1 MRPERNSG
9 LLPGRRFRAP
19 PPIPATGRSRL
30 THPPRSWPSGRRR
43 AGGEALFPGLLCR
56 PQASGTYTRNSFSA
70 KAIFSCDLSN
80 LGRARLRC
88 RSGDRLLKS
97 HLGYSAH
104 YPFSLMPDPTKRMDR
119 AEIAR
124 RVERA
129 EKLLQKGKTVD
140 ALDEYMQVL
149 GEDLQNDNVRQM
161 AADLCLSLQRTPE
174 AVRLLGEL
182 FERQLEAGE
191 NTRASLTYKK
201 LARYATPTSVQRL
214 HFGQILETSNRKLA
228 LETYE
233 SALEDLTKNGRP
245 QDCVLVLQRL
255 VALEP
260 SEQNF
265 LRLGELCSQAGDK
278 QEAAIAFLKLAEMT
292 EASGADAAQWYER
305 AYTEDSADTRIA
317 LGYGKS
323 LVAQGQVGAAIFVLE
338 PLAKAD
344 GAALEVLESYAKALL
359 SANRL
364 SDAEPL
370 VWQLFQKN
378 PSRLQEVANL
388 IGLLVEAQQ
397 DAEAVALARKLEQ
410 FQRSRGERRS
420 FVAMMQEVT
429 GQHRSSPEFLEF
441 MSELF
446 NASNR
451 EGDYSQTLLKLF
463 DLHCGMGN
471 YPKAAECLDRAADV
485 DAYEPGHQKR
495 LEILRGKIDENRF
508 KVIASRF
515 TSMAKP
521 AEPAK
526 TEGPTLGAA
535 ALQDLMLQA
544 EILVQYGMR
553 SKAIERLQR
562 IQELFPRE
570 EERNQDLQQL
580 YLAAGLNPQH
590 AEVAP
595 AHSTA
600 SKPAAKPSPAPPV
613 STQMQPPADSADVNS
628 FTKVAEITRKLYR
641 QTNADAVM
649 STAVNEIGAQWKLSR
664 CIVAMRKPGMVP
676 NGNKEYLGENVKSG
690 ETRTLSKLVIA
701 VQDIVISLGTLTITD
716 APAAPELHEIREEV
730 AELGITSLL
739 ALPLSDGQDQMGV
752 LLLIQNTARGWHS
765 GDIIVLKTIGEQIV
779 IALNNAGLR
788 RLVKS
793 LSVTDEQSGLL
804 KRASYLDLLMA
815 ETRRALQQSTP
826 VTVALMQF
834 GKSSAMAKEHG
845 EKAVEAAMQ
854 KIGQLFAANI
864 RQNDLAFR
872 YEMTTI
878 ALVLGETQEKE
889 ALMAVEKLRKLLAEV
904 KLSDEIL
911 PFSAGLAE
919 AVVRQQFDP
928 ADIVTEVINRADMA
942 LDTAVSQGMG
952 RIVSLA
958 PSVAAAAV
966 A

>member
-1 MRPERNSG
+1 
-9 LLPGRRFRAP
+9 
-19 PPIPATGRSRL
+19 
-30 THPPRSWPSGRRR
+30 
-43 AGGEALFPGLLCR
+43 
-56 PQASGTYTRNSFSA
+56 
-70 KAIFSCDLSN
+70 
-80 LGRARLRC
+80 
-88 RSGDRLLKS
+88 
-97 HLGYSAH
+97 
-104 YPFSLMPDPTKRMDR
+104 MPDPTKRMDR

-129 EKLLQKGKTVD
+129 EKLLQKGKTGE

-149 GEDLQNDNVRQM
+149 ADDPQNDNVRQM
-161 AADLCLSLQRTPE
+161 AADICLSLQRTAE
-174 AVRLLGEL
+174 AVKLLGDL
-182 FERQLEAGE
+182 FERQIAAGE

-201 LARYATPTSVQRL
+201 LARYTVPTSIQRI

-233 SALEDLTKNGRP
+233 SALEDLSKNGRQ
-245 QDCVLVLQRL
+245 QDCLMVLKRL

-260 SEQNF
+260 AEGNI
-265 LRLGELCSQAGDK
+265 LRLAELCSQSGDK
-278 QEAAIAFLKLAEMT
+278 AGASAAFLKLAELT
-292 EASGADAAQWYER
+292 EASGANAAQWFER
-305 AYTEDSADTRIA
+305 AYTEDPSDPKIA

-323 LVAQGQVGAAIFVLE
+323 LVSQGQVGAAIFVLE
-338 PLAKAD
+338 PLAKAQD
-344 GAALEVLESYAKALL
+344 ASLEIRESYVNALL

-364 SDAEPL
+364 TDAEPL
-370 VWQLFQKN
+370 VWQLFQQN
-378 PSRLQEVANL
+378 PSRQQEVVDL
-388 IGLLVEAQQ
+388 IGLLVDAQQ

-410 FQRSRGERRS
+410 FQRNKGDRRA
-420 FVAMMQEVT
+420 FVAMLQDVVAK
-429 GQHRSSPEFLEF
+429 HRGSPDLLEF

-451 EGDYSQTLLKLF
+451 EGDYCQTLLKLF

-471 YPKAAECLDRAADV
+471 YAKAAECLDRAADV

-495 LEILRGKIDENRF
+495 LEMLRGKIDENRF

-515 TSMAKP
+515 TSMAKTSS
-521 AEPAK
+521 EPVK

-580 YLAAGLNPQH
+580 YLAAGMTPHRSDSAPHPPANS
-590 AEVAP
+590 AAKAAP
-595 AHSTA
+595 A
-600 SKPAAKPSPAPPV
+600 AAPSPAR
-613 STQMQPPADSADVNS
+613 PAAPAESADVNS
-628 FTKVAEITRKLYR
+628 FTKVADITRKLYR

-649 STAVNEIGAQWKLSR
+649 STAVAEIGAQWKISR
-664 CIVAMRKPGMVP
+664 CIVATRKPGMVP
-676 NGNKEYLGENVKSG
+676 SAVKEYLGEGVKAG
-690 ETRTLSKLVIA
+690 DAQALSRLVTA
-701 VQDIVISLGTLTITD
+701 VQDAAISQGTLTLAD
-716 APAAPELHEIREEV
+716 APAAPELQEIREV
-730 AELGITSLL
+730 LVELGITSLL

-752 LLLIQNTARGWHS
+752 LLLAQNTARGWHS
-765 GDIIVLKTIGEQIV
+765 ADVVVLKTIGEQIV
-779 IALNNAGLR
+779 IALTNAGLR

-815 ETRRALQQSTP
+815 ETRRAVQQSTP
-826 VTVALMQF
+826 VTVTLMQF
-834 GKSSAMAKEHG
+834 GKSSAMLKEHG

-854 KIGQLFAANI
+854 QIGQLFAANI

-872 YEMTTI
+872 YEKTTI
-878 ALVLGETQEKE
+878 ALVLGETGEKE
-889 ALMAVEKLRKLLAEV
+889 ALMAIEKLRKLLAEV
-904 KLSDEIL
+904 KLSDEIV

-928 ADIVTEVINRADMA
+928 VDIVTEVINRADKA
-942 LDTAVSQGMG
+942 LDAAVTQGMG

-958 PSVAAAAV
+958 ASVAAAAV

>member
-1 MRPERNSG
+1 
-9 LLPGRRFRAP
+9 
-19 PPIPATGRSRL
+19 
-30 THPPRSWPSGRRR
+30 
-43 AGGEALFPGLLCR
+43 
-56 PQASGTYTRNSFSA
+56 
-70 KAIFSCDLSN
+70 
-80 LGRARLRC
+80 
-88 RSGDRLLKS
+88 
-97 HLGYSAH
+97 
-104 YPFSLMPDPTKRMDR
+104 MPDPTKRMDR

-129 EKLLQKGKTVD
+129 EKLLQKGKTGE

-149 GEDLQNDNVRQM
+149 ADDPQNDNVRQM
-161 AADLCLSLQRTPE
+161 AADICLSLQRTAE
-174 AVRLLGEL
+174 AVKLLGDL
-182 FERQLEAGE
+182 FERQIAAGE

-201 LARYATPTSVQRL
+201 LARYTVPTSIQRM

-233 SALEDLTKNGRP
+233 SALEDLSKNGRQ
-245 QDCVLVLQRL
+245 QDCLMVLKRL

-260 SEQNF
+260 AEGNF
-265 LRLGELCSQAGDK
+265 LRLAELCSQTGDK
-278 QEAAIAFLKLAEMT
+278 AGASAAFLKLAELT
-292 EASGADAAQWYER
+292 EASGANAAQWFER
-305 AYTEDSADTRIA
+305 AYTEDPTDPKIA

-338 PLAKAD
+338 PLAKAQD
-344 GAALEVLESYAKALL
+344 ASLEIRESYINALL

-364 SDAEPL
+364 TDAEPL
-370 VWQLFQKN
+370 VWQLFQQN
-378 PSRLQEVANL
+378 PSRQQEVIDL
-388 IGLLVEAQQ
+388 IGLFVDAQQ

-410 FQRSRGERRS
+410 FQRNKGDRRA
-420 FVAMMQEVT
+420 FVAMLQDVVAK
-429 GQHRSSPEFLEF
+429 HRGSPDLLEF

-451 EGDYSQTLLKLF
+451 EGDYCQTLLKLF

-471 YPKAAECLDRAADV
+471 YTKAAECLDRAADV

-495 LEILRGKIDENRF
+495 LEMLRGKIDENRF

-515 TSMAKP
+515 TSMAK
-521 AEPAK
+521 AASEPVK

-580 YLAAGLNPQH
+580 YLAAGMTPH
-590 AEVAP
+590 HSDSAP
-595 AHSTA
+595 PPPA
-600 SKPAAKPSPAPPV
+600 SPAAKSAPTASPSPAR
-613 STQMQPPADSADVNS
+613 PAAPAESADVNS
-628 FTKVAEITRKLYR
+628 FTKVADITRKLYR

-649 STAVNEIGAQWKLSR
+649 STAVAEIGAQWRISR
-664 CIVAMRKPGMVP
+664 CIVATRKPGMVP
-676 NGNKEYLGENVKSG
+676 SAIKEHLGEGVKAG
-690 ETRTLSKLVIA
+690 DPQALSRLVTA
-701 VQDIVISLGTLTITD
+701 VQDAAISQGTLTLAD
-716 APAAPELHEIREEV
+716 VAAAPELQDIREV
-730 AELGITSLL
+730 LVELGITSLL

-752 LLLIQNTARGWHS
+752 LLLAQNSARGWHS
-765 GDIIVLKTIGEQIV
+765 ADVVVLKTISEQIV
-779 IALNNAGLR
+779 IALTNAGLR

-815 ETRRALQQSTP
+815 ETRRAVQQSTP
-826 VTVALMQF
+826 VTVTLMQF
-834 GKSSAMAKEHG
+834 GKSSAMLKEHG

-854 KIGQLFAANI
+854 QIGQLFAANI

-872 YEMTTI
+872 YEKTTI
-878 ALVLGETQEKE
+878 ALVLGETGEKE
-889 ALMAVEKLRKLLAEV
+889 ALMAIEKLRKLLAGV
-904 KLSDEIL
+904 KLSDEII

-928 ADIVTEVINRADMA
+928 VDIVTEVINRADKA
-942 LDTAVSQGMG
+942 LDSAVAQGMG

-958 PSVAAAAV
+958 ASVAAAAV

>member
-1 MRPERNSG
+1 M
-9 LLPGRRFRAP
+9 A
-19 PPIPATGRSRL
+19 
-30 THPPRSWPSGRRR
+30 
-43 AGGEALFPGLLCR
+43 
-56 PQASGTYTRNSFSA
+56 
-70 KAIFSCDLSN
+70 
-80 LGRARLRC
+80 
-88 RSGDRLLKS
+88 
-97 HLGYSAH
+97 
-104 YPFSLMPDPTKRMDR
+104 DPTKRMDR

-129 EKLLQKGKTVD
+129 EKLLQKGKTGD
-140 ALDEYMQVL
+140 ALDEYLQVL
-149 GEDLQNDNVRQM
+149 SDDPQNDNVRQM
-161 AADLCLSLQRTPE
+161 AADLCLSLQRT
-174 AVRLLGEL
+174 ADAIALLGEL

-201 LARYATPTSVQRL
+201 LARYATPTTSQRL
-214 HFGQILETSNRKLA
+214 RFGQILEGSNRKLA

-233 SALEDLTKNGRP
+233 SALEDLSKTASPR
-245 QDCVLVLQRL
+245 DCAMVLHRL
-255 VALEP
+255 VALDP
-260 SEQNF
+260 SAKNF

-278 QEAAIAFLKLAEMT
+278 PAAATAFLRLADIT
-292 EASGADAAQWYER
+292 ETSGADAAQWYER
-305 AYTEDSADTRIA
+305 AYTEDASDIRIA
-317 LGYGKS
+317 LGYGRS
-323 LVAQGQVGAAIFVLE
+323 LITQGQIGAAIFVLE
-338 PLAKAD
+338 PLAKTE
-344 GAALEVLESYAKALL
+344 GASPEVLDSYAKALL
-359 SANRL
+359 TANRL

-370 VWQLFQKN
+370 VWQLFLKN
-378 PSRLQEVANL
+378 PSRLHEVANL
-388 IGLLVEAQQ
+388 IGLMVEAQQ

-410 FQRSRGERRS
+410 FQRSRGERRA
-420 FVAMMQEVT
+420 FVAMMQEVA

-471 YPKAAECLDRAADV
+471 YVKAAECLDRAADV

-495 LEILRGKIDENRF
+495 LEMLRGKIDEKRF

-521 AEPAK
+521 SEPVK

-553 SKAIERLQR
+553 SKAIERLQH
-562 IQELFPRE
+562 IQELFPGE

-580 YLAAGLNPQH
+580 YLAAGMNPRR
-590 AEVAP
+590 ADTAP
-595 AHSTA
+595 APSAPPKPTA
-600 SKPAAKPSPAPPV
+600 KAPEPSPASPPPV
-613 STQMQPPADSADVNS
+613 AAPAPTESSDVNS

-641 QTNADAVM
+641 QTNSNAVM

-664 CIVAMRKPGMVP
+664 CVVAMRKPGMTPSAV
-676 NGNKEYLGENVKSG
+676 KEFVAENTTHGEAKALNQ
-690 ETRTLSKLVIA
+690 LVTF
-701 VQDIVISLGTLTITD
+701 VQDVVISLGTLSISHAAT
-716 APAAPELHEIREEV
+716 APELEEIREV
-730 AELGITSLL
+730 VSQLGIGSLL
-739 ALPLSDGQDQMGV
+739 ALPLSDGDDEMGV
-752 LLLIQNTARGWHS
+752 LLLAYSTVHGWNS
-765 GDIIVLKTIGEQIV
+765 GDIVVLKTISEQIV

-793 LSVTDEQSGLL
+793 LSVTDEESGLL

-815 ETRRALQQSTP
+815 EMRRAVQQSTP

-834 GKSSAMAKEHG
+834 GKSAAMVKEHG

-854 KIGQLFAANI
+854 KIGQIFSANI

-878 ALVLGETQEKE
+878 ALVLGETTEKE
-889 ALMAVEKLRKLLAEV
+889 ALMAAEKLRKLLADV

-919 AVVRQQFDP
+919 AVVRQQYDP
-928 ADIVTEVINRADMA
+928 VDIVTEVINRADVA
-942 LDTAVSQGMG
+942 LDNAVTQGMG
-952 RIVSLA
+952 RIVSLP

>member
-1 MRPERNSG
+1 
-9 LLPGRRFRAP
+9 
-19 PPIPATGRSRL
+19 
-30 THPPRSWPSGRRR
+30 
-43 AGGEALFPGLLCR
+43 
-56 PQASGTYTRNSFSA
+56 
-70 KAIFSCDLSN
+70 
-80 LGRARLRC
+80 
-88 RSGDRLLKS
+88 
-97 HLGYSAH
+97 
-104 YPFSLMPDPTKRMDR
+104 MPDPTKRMDR

-129 EKLLQKGKTVD
+129 EKLLQKGKTGE

-149 GEDLQNDNVRQM
+149 ADDPQNDNVRQM
-161 AADLCLSLQRTPE
+161 AADICLSLQRTAE
-174 AVRLLGEL
+174 AVKLLGDL
-182 FERQLEAGE
+182 FERQIAAGE

-201 LARYATPTSVQRL
+201 LARYTVPTSIQRI

-233 SALEDLTKNGRP
+233 SALEDLTKNGRQ
-245 QDCVLVLQRL
+245 QDCLMVLKRL

-260 SEQNF
+260 AEGNF
-265 LRLGELCSQAGDK
+265 LRLAELCSQTGDK
-278 QEAAIAFLKLAEMT
+278 AGSSAAFLKLAELT
-292 EASGADAAQWYER
+292 EASGANAAQWFER
-305 AYTEDSADTRIA
+305 AYNEDPTDPQIA

-338 PLAKAD
+338 PLAKAQD
-344 GAALEVLESYAKALL
+344 ASLEIRESYVNVLM

-364 SDAEPL
+364 TDAEPL
-370 VWQLFQKN
+370 VWQLFQQN
-378 PSRLQEVANL
+378 PSRQQEVVDL
-388 IGLLVEAQQ
+388 IGLLVDAQQ

-410 FQRSRGERRS
+410 FQRNKGDRRA
-420 FVAMMQEVT
+420 FVAMLQDVVAK
-429 GQHRSSPEFLEF
+429 HRGSPDLLEF

-451 EGDYSQTLLKLF
+451 EGDYCQTLLKLF

-471 YPKAAECLDRAADV
+471 YAKAAECLDRAADV
-485 DAYEPGHQKR
+485 DVYEPGHQKR
-495 LEILRGKIDENRF
+495 LEMLRGKIDENRF

-515 TSMAKP
+515 TSMAKT
-521 AEPAK
+521 ASEPAK

-580 YLAAGLNPQH
+580 YLAAGMTPSH
-590 AEVAP
+590 ADSAPHPPASSAAKAAAPTAPTPARAAAP
-595 AHSTA
+595 AE
-600 SKPAAKPSPAPPV
+600 
-613 STQMQPPADSADVNS
+613 SADVNS
-628 FTKVAEITRKLYR
+628 FTKVADITRKLYR

-649 STAVNEIGAQWKLSR
+649 STAVAEIGAQWKISR
-664 CIVAMRKPGMVP
+664 CIVATRKPGMVP
-676 NGNKEYLGENVKSG
+676 SAVKEYLGEGVKAG
-690 ETRTLSKLVIA
+690 DAQALSKLVTA
-701 VQDIVISLGTLTITD
+701 VQDAAISEGTLTLAD
-716 APAAPELHEIREEV
+716 AVAAPELQEIREV
-730 AELGITSLL
+730 LVELGITSLL

-752 LLLIQNTARGWHS
+752 LVLAQNSARGWHS
-765 GDIIVLKTIGEQIV
+765 ADVVVLKTISEQIV
-779 IALNNAGLR
+779 IALTNAGLR

-815 ETRRALQQSTP
+815 ETRRAVQQSTP
-826 VTVALMQF
+826 VTVTLMQF
-834 GKSSAMAKEHG
+834 GKSSAMLKEHG

-854 KIGQLFAANI
+854 QIGQLFAANI

-872 YEMTTI
+872 YEKTTI
-878 ALVLGETQEKE
+878 ALVLGETGEKE
-889 ALMAVEKLRKLLAEV
+889 ALMAIEKLRKLLSEV
-904 KLSDEIL
+904 KLSDEIV

-928 ADIVTEVINRADMA
+928 VDIVTEVINRADKA
-942 LDTAVSQGMG
+942 LDAAVAQGMG

-958 PSVAAAAV
+958 ASVAAAAV

>member
-1 MRPERNSG
+1 
-9 LLPGRRFRAP
+9 
-19 PPIPATGRSRL
+19 
-30 THPPRSWPSGRRR
+30 
-43 AGGEALFPGLLCR
+43 
-56 PQASGTYTRNSFSA
+56 
-70 KAIFSCDLSN
+70 
-80 LGRARLRC
+80 
-88 RSGDRLLKS
+88 
-97 HLGYSAH
+97 
-104 YPFSLMPDPTKRMDR
+104 MDR

-129 EKLLQKGKTVD
+129 EKLLQKGKTGE

-149 GEDLQNDNVRQM
+149 ADDPQNDNVRQM
-161 AADLCLSLQRTPE
+161 AADICLSLQRTAE
-174 AVRLLGEL
+174 AVKLLGDL
-182 FERQLEAGE
+182 FERQIAAGE

-201 LARYATPTSVQRL
+201 LARYTVPTSIQRI

-228 LETYE
+228 VETYE
-233 SALEDLTKNGRP
+233 SALEDLTKNGRQ
-245 QDCVLVLQRL
+245 QDCLMVLKRL

-260 SEQNF
+260 AEGTF
-265 LRLGELCSQAGDK
+265 LRLAELSSQTGDK
-278 QEAAIAFLKLAEMT
+278 AGASAAFLKLAELT
-292 EASGADAAQWYER
+292 EASGANAAQWFER
-305 AYTEDSADTRIA
+305 AYTEDPTDPKIA

-338 PLAKAD
+338 PLAKAQD
-344 GAALEVLESYAKALL
+344 ASLEIRESYVSALL

-364 SDAEPL
+364 TDAEPL
-370 VWQLFQKN
+370 VWQLFQQN
-378 PSRLQEVANL
+378 PSRQQEVVDL
-388 IGLLVEAQQ
+388 IGLLVDAQQ

-410 FQRSRGERRS
+410 FQRNKGDRRA
-420 FVAMMQEVT
+420 FVAMLQDVVAK
-429 GQHRSSPEFLEF
+429 HRGSPDLLEF

-451 EGDYSQTLLKLF
+451 EGDYCQTLLKLF

-471 YPKAAECLDRAADV
+471 YAKAAECLDRAADV

-495 LEILRGKIDENRF
+495 LEMLRGKIDENRF

-515 TSMAKP
+515 TSMAKT
-521 AEPAK
+521 ASEPAK

-580 YLAAGLNPQH
+580 YLAAGMTPSH
-590 AEVAP
+590 ADSAPHPPASSAAKAAP
-595 AHSTA
+595 AAAPSP
-600 SKPAAKPSPAPPV
+600 SRPAAPAE
-613 STQMQPPADSADVNS
+613 SADVNS
-628 FTKVAEITRKLYR
+628 FTKVADITRKLYR

-649 STAVNEIGAQWKLSR
+649 STAVAEIGAQWKISR
-664 CIVAMRKPGMVP
+664 CIVATRKPGMVP
-676 NGNKEYLGENVKSG
+676 SAVKEHHGDGVKAGEAQA
-690 ETRTLSKLVIA
+690 LSRLVTA
-701 VQDIVISLGTLTITD
+701 VQDAAMSQGTLTLAD
-716 APAAPELHEIREEV
+716 ATAAPELQEIREV
-730 AELGITSLL
+730 LVELGITSLL

-752 LLLIQNTARGWHS
+752 LILAQNTARGWHS
-765 GDIIVLKTIGEQIV
+765 ADVVVLKTISEQIV
-779 IALNNAGLR
+779 IALTNAGLR

-815 ETRRALQQSTP
+815 ETRRAVQQSTP
-826 VTVALMQF
+826 VTVTLMQF
-834 GKSSAMAKEHG
+834 GKSSAMLKEHG

-854 KIGQLFAANI
+854 QIGQLFAANI

-872 YEMTTI
+872 YEKTTI
-878 ALVLGETQEKE
+878 ALVLGETGEKE

-904 KLSDEIL
+904 KLSDEIV

-928 ADIVTEVINRADMA
+928 VDIVTEVINRADKA
-942 LDTAVSQGMG
+942 LDSAVAQGLG

-958 PSVAAAAV
+958 ASVAAAAV

>member
-1 MRPERNSG
+1 
-9 LLPGRRFRAP
+9 
-19 PPIPATGRSRL
+19 
-30 THPPRSWPSGRRR
+30 
-43 AGGEALFPGLLCR
+43 
-56 PQASGTYTRNSFSA
+56 
-70 KAIFSCDLSN
+70 
-80 LGRARLRC
+80 
-88 RSGDRLLKS
+88 
-97 HLGYSAH
+97 
-104 YPFSLMPDPTKRMDR
+104 MPDPTKRMDR
-119 AEIAR
+119 SEIAR

-129 EKLLQKGKTVD
+129 EKLLQKGKTGE

-149 GEDLQNDNVRQM
+149 AEDPPNDNVRQM
-161 AADLCLSLQRTPE
+161 AADICLSLQRTAE
-174 AVRLLGEL
+174 AVKLLGDL
-182 FERQLEAGE
+182 FERQIAAGE

-201 LARYATPTSVQRL
+201 LARYTVPTSIQRVQ
-214 HFGQILETSNRKLA
+214 FGQILETSNRKLA

-233 SALEDLTKNGRP
+233 SALEDLNKNGRQ
-245 QDCVLVLQRL
+245 QDCLIVLKRL

-260 SEQNF
+260 VERNV
-265 LRLGELCSQAGDK
+265 LRLGELCSQTGDK
-278 QEAAIAFLKLAEMT
+278 GGASSAFFKLAEMT
-292 EASGADAAQWYER
+292 ESSGANAAQWFER
-305 AYTEDSADTRIA
+305 AYAEDSTDTKIA

-323 LVAQGQVGAAIFVLE
+323 LIAQGQVGAAIFVLE
-338 PLAKAD
+338 PLAKAQD
-344 GAALEVLESYAKALL
+344 ASLEMHETYVKALM

-364 SDAEPL
+364 TDAEPL
-370 VWQLFQKN
+370 VWQLFQQN
-378 PSRLQEVANL
+378 PARQQEVVDL
-388 IGLLVEAQQ
+388 IGLLVDAQQ

-410 FQRSRGERRS
+410 FQRNKGDRRA
-420 FVAMMQEVT
+420 FVAMLQDVVAK
-429 GQHRSSPEFLEF
+429 HRGSPDLLEF

-446 NASNR
+446 NSSNR
-451 EGDYSQTLLKLF
+451 EGDYCQTLLKLF

-471 YPKAAECLDRAADV
+471 YAKAAECLDRAADV

-495 LEILRGKIDENRF
+495 LDMLRGKIDDSRF

-515 TSMAKP
+515 TSMAKT
-521 AEPAK
+521 ASEPAK

-580 YLAAGLNPQH
+580 YLAAGMTPQH
-590 AEVAP
+590 SDAAPLPPANSAAKSAP
-595 AHSTA
+595 ASAPARTSA
-600 SKPAAKPSPAPPV
+600 SAE
-613 STQMQPPADSADVNS
+613 SADVNS
-628 FTKVAEITRKLYR
+628 FTKVADITRKLYR

-649 STAVNEIGAQWKLSR
+649 STAVAEIGAQWRISR
-664 CIVAMRKPGMVP
+664 CIVAARKPGMVP
-676 NGNKEYLGENVKSG
+676 SAVKEYQGEGVKAG
-690 ETRTLSKLVIA
+690 DAKALSRLVTV
-701 VQDIVISLGTLTITD
+701 VQDAAISQGTLTLAD
-716 APAAPELHEIREEV
+716 APAAPELQEIREV
-730 AELGITSLL
+730 LVELGITSLL

-752 LLLIQNTARGWHS
+752 LLLAQNTARGWHAA
-765 GDIIVLKTIGEQIV
+765 DVIVLKTISEQIV
-779 IALNNAGLR
+779 IALTNAGLR

-804 KRASYLDLLMA
+804 KRASYIDLLMA
-815 ETRRALQQSTP
+815 ETRRAVQQSTP
-826 VTVALMQF
+826 VTVTLMQF
-834 GKSSAMAKEHG
+834 GKSSAMLKEHG

-854 KIGQLFAANI
+854 QIGHLFAANI

-872 YEMTTI
+872 YEKTTI
-878 ALVLGETQEKE
+878 ALVLGETAEKE

-904 KLSDEIL
+904 KLSEEII

-928 ADIVTEVINRADMA
+928 VDIVTEVINRADKA
-942 LDTAVSQGMG
+942 LDAAVTQGMG

>member
-1 MRPERNSG
+1 
-9 LLPGRRFRAP
+9 
-19 PPIPATGRSRL
+19 
-30 THPPRSWPSGRRR
+30 
-43 AGGEALFPGLLCR
+43 
-56 PQASGTYTRNSFSA
+56 
-70 KAIFSCDLSN
+70 
-80 LGRARLRC
+80 
-88 RSGDRLLKS
+88 
-97 HLGYSAH
+97 
-104 YPFSLMPDPTKRMDR
+104 MPDPTKRMDR

-129 EKLLQKGKTVD
+129 EKLLQKGKTGE

-149 GEDLQNDNVRQM
+149 AEDPQNDNVRQM
-161 AADLCLSLQRTPE
+161 AADICLSLQRTAE
-174 AVRLLGEL
+174 AVKLLGDL
-182 FERQLEAGE
+182 FERQIAAGE

-201 LARYATPTSVQRL
+201 LSRYTVPTSIQRI

-233 SALEDLTKNGRP
+233 SALEDLTKSGRQ
-245 QDCVLVLQRL
+245 QDCLMVLKRL

-260 SEQNF
+260 VEANF
-265 LRLGELCSQAGDK
+265 LRLAELSSQTGDK
-278 QEAAIAFLKLAEMT
+278 ASASAAFLKVAELA
-292 EASGADAAQWYER
+292 EASGGNAAQWFER
-305 AYTEDSADTRIA
+305 AYTEDSTDPKIA

-323 LVAQGQVGAAIFVLE
+323 LVAQGQIGAAIFVLE
-338 PLAKAD
+338 PLAKAQD
-344 GAALEVLESYAKALL
+344 ASFEIRESYVNALL

-364 SDAEPL
+364 TDAEPL
-370 VWQLFQKN
+370 VWQLFQQN
-378 PSRLQEVANL
+378 PSRQQEVVDL
-388 IGLLVEAQQ
+388 IGLLVDAQQ

-410 FQRSRGERRS
+410 FQRNKGDRRA
-420 FVAMMQEVT
+420 FVAMLQDVVAK
-429 GQHRSSPEFLEF
+429 HRGSPDLLEF

-451 EGDYSQTLLKLF
+451 EGDYCQTLLKLF

-471 YPKAAECLDRAADV
+471 YAKAAECLDRAADV

-495 LEILRGKIDENRF
+495 LEMLRGKIDENRF

-515 TSMAKP
+515 TSMAKTSS
-521 AEPAK
+521 EPAK

-580 YLAAGLNPQH
+580 YLAAGMTPHHSDAAPHPPANAAAKAAPVPAPSH
-590 AEVAP
+590 ARPAAP
-595 AHSTA
+595 AE
-600 SKPAAKPSPAPPV
+600 
-613 STQMQPPADSADVNS
+613 SADVNS
-628 FTKVAEITRKLYR
+628 FTKVADITRKLYR

-649 STAVNEIGAQWKLSR
+649 STAVAEIGAQWKISR
-664 CIVAMRKPGMVP
+664 CIVATRKPGMVASAV
-676 NGNKEYLGENVKSG
+676 KEHLGEGVKAG
-690 ETRTLSKLVIA
+690 DAQALSRLVTA
-701 VQDIVISLGTLTITD
+701 VQDAAISEGTLTLAD
-716 APAAPELHEIREEV
+716 AAAAPELEEIREV
-730 AELGITSLL
+730 LVQLGITSLL
-739 ALPLSDGQDQMGV
+739 ALPLSDGQDQVGV
-752 LLLIQNTARGWHS
+752 LLLTQNTPRGWHAA
-765 GDIIVLKTIGEQIV
+765 DVVVLKTISEQIV
-779 IALNNAGLR
+779 IALTNAGLR

-815 ETRRALQQSTP
+815 ETRRAIQQSTP
-826 VTVALMQF
+826 VTVTLMQF
-834 GKSSAMAKEHG
+834 GKSSAMLKEHG

-854 KIGQLFAANI
+854 QIGQLFAANI

-872 YEMTTI
+872 YEKTTI
-878 ALVLGETQEKE
+878 ALVLGETAEKE
-889 ALMAVEKLRKLLAEV
+889 AIMAIEKLRKLLSEV
-904 KLSDEIL
+904 KLSDEIV

-928 ADIVTEVINRADMA
+928 VDIVTELINRADKA
-942 LDTAVSQGMG
+942 LDAAVTQGMG

-958 PSVAAAAV
+958 ASVAAAAV

>member
-1 MRPERNSG
+1 
-9 LLPGRRFRAP
+9 
-19 PPIPATGRSRL
+19 
-30 THPPRSWPSGRRR
+30 
-43 AGGEALFPGLLCR
+43 
-56 PQASGTYTRNSFSA
+56 
-70 KAIFSCDLSN
+70 
-80 LGRARLRC
+80 
-88 RSGDRLLKS
+88 
-97 HLGYSAH
+97 
-104 YPFSLMPDPTKRMDR
+104 MDR

-129 EKLLQKGKTVD
+129 EKLLQKGKTGE

-149 GEDLQNDNVRQM
+149 ADDPQNDNVRQM
-161 AADLCLSLQRTPE
+161 AADICLSLQRTAE
-174 AVRLLGEL
+174 AVKLLGDL
-182 FERQLEAGE
+182 FERQIAAGE

-201 LARYATPTSVQRL
+201 LARYTVPTSIQRI

-228 LETYE
+228 VETYE
-233 SALEDLTKNGRP
+233 SALEDLTKNGRQ
-245 QDCVLVLQRL
+245 QDCLMVLKRL

-260 SEQNF
+260 AEGTF
-265 LRLGELCSQAGDK
+265 LRLAELSSQTGDK
-278 QEAAIAFLKLAEMT
+278 AGASAAFLKLAELT
-292 EASGADAAQWYER
+292 EASGANAAQWFER
-305 AYTEDSADTRIA
+305 AYTEDPTDPKIA

-338 PLAKAD
+338 PLAKAQD
-344 GAALEVLESYAKALL
+344 ASLEIRESYVSALL

-364 SDAEPL
+364 TDAEPL
-370 VWQLFQKN
+370 VWQLFQQN
-378 PSRLQEVANL
+378 PSRQQEVVDL
-388 IGLLVEAQQ
+388 IGLLVDAQQ

-410 FQRSRGERRS
+410 FQRNKGDRRA
-420 FVAMMQEVT
+420 FVAMLQDVVSK
-429 GQHRSSPEFLEF
+429 HRGSPDLLEF

-451 EGDYSQTLLKLF
+451 EGDYCQTLLKLF

-471 YPKAAECLDRAADV
+471 YAKAAECLDRAADV

-495 LEILRGKIDENRF
+495 LEMLRGKIDENRF

-515 TSMAKP
+515 TSMAKT
-521 AEPAK
+521 ASEPAK

-553 SKAIERLQR
+553 TKAIERLQR

-580 YLAAGLNPQH
+580 YLAAGMTPSH
-590 AEVAP
+590 ANSAPHPPASSAVKAAP
-595 AHSTA
+595 AAAPSP
-600 SKPAAKPSPAPPV
+600 SRPAAPAE
-613 STQMQPPADSADVNS
+613 SADVNS
-628 FTKVAEITRKLYR
+628 FTKVADITRKLYR

-649 STAVNEIGAQWKLSR
+649 STAVAEIGAQWKISR
-664 CIVAMRKPGMVP
+664 CIVATRKPGMVP
-676 NGNKEYLGENVKSG
+676 SAVKEHLGDGVKAG
-690 ETRTLSKLVIA
+690 EAQALSRLVTA
-701 VQDIVISLGTLTITD
+701 VQDAAMSQGTLTLAD
-716 APAAPELHEIREEV
+716 ATAAPELQEIHEV
-730 AELGITSLL
+730 LVELGITSLL
-739 ALPLSDGQDQMGV
+739 ALPLSDGQDQVGV
-752 LLLIQNTARGWHS
+752 LILAQNSARGWHS
-765 GDIIVLKTIGEQIV
+765 ADVVVLKTISEQIV
-779 IALNNAGLR
+779 IALTNAGLR

-815 ETRRALQQSTP
+815 ETRRAVQQSTP
-826 VTVALMQF
+826 VTVTLMQF
-834 GKSSAMAKEHG
+834 GKSSAMLKEHG

-854 KIGQLFAANI
+854 QIGQLFAANI

-872 YEMTTI
+872 YEKTTI
-878 ALVLGETQEKE
+878 ALVLGETGEKE
-889 ALMAVEKLRKLLAEV
+889 ALMAIEKLRKLLSEV
-904 KLSDEIL
+904 KLSDEIV

-928 ADIVTEVINRADMA
+928 VDIVTEVINRADKA
-942 LDTAVSQGMG
+942 LDSAVAQGMG

-958 PSVAAAAV
+958 ASVAAAAV